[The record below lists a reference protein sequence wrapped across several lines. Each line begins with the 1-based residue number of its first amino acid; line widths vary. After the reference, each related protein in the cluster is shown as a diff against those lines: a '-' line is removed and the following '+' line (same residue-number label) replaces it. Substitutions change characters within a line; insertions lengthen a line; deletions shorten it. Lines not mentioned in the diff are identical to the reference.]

1 VKEISVLR
9 DKANITVDM
18 QENKV
23 SHATEEITQSR
34 EKEDQY
40 YGPGKER
47 QKKKKSNPPCER
59 EKRLVLCKKE
69 ETGR

>member
-18 QENKV
+18 QEHKI

-34 EKEDQY
+34 EKKDQY
-40 YGPGKER
+40 YGP
-47 QKKKKSNPPCER
+47 
-59 EKRLVLCKKE
+59 
-69 ETGR
+69 